1 VLFVFGECSRIIHCS
16 FTFYTNQVTK
26 QFKMKPVSELV
37 ASWDK
42 PKELWEAL
50 KTDPQV
56 RKKLWSA
63 KSRSGT
69 TLSQMLIERTKA
81 QCVEANSS
89 TYELS
94 GPAYDFYTYS
104 FYQEK
109 HGKPKPEALCKLP
122 GEDDVYV
129 KVYATSMNV
138 PCLGEKQAINGRAEL
153 LVETWPW
160 IPPHSTAKNYPTKG
174 RIHFMPFVR
183 KFIIYLSRKC
193 SETSAEGRSCPYP
206 EEASVIYHLAECGE

>member
-1 VLFVFGECSRIIHCS
+1 
-16 FTFYTNQVTK
+16 
-26 QFKMKPVSELV
+26 MKPVSQLV

-109 HGKPKPEALCKLP
+109 HGEPKPEALCKLP
-122 GEDDVYV
+122 GEDEVYV
-129 KVYATSMNV
+129 KVYATSMMF
-138 PCLGEKQAINGRAEL
+138 RASARSRPSMAEPNSSSKHGHGSHRILSPQIGQEL
-153 LVETWPW
+153 PREGT
-160 IPPHSTAKNYPTKG
+160 HSFHAN
-174 RIHFMPFVR
+174 
-183 KFIIYLSRKC
+183 
-193 SETSAEGRSCPYP
+193 
-206 EEASVIYHLAECGE
+206 